1 MSSSLGR
8 NSLIMASGTAASRV
22 TGQIRTILLAAAL
35 GTTGLAANAYQAG
48 SMIPQALFT
57 LVSGGIFNAVLVPQ
71 IVRALEQEDA
81 EDRLNKLITLAVSL
95 LAGVTLLMAV
105 ATPLLTRL
113 YVSADDPDLTALTN
127 AFTLWCMPQ
136 IFFYGLYTV
145 IGQIL
150 AAKDRFGMYAWSSV
164 GANVISC
171 AGFTMFLVLFGRAS
185 EQPLDFWTA
194 DRLLLTAGT
203 WTLGVAFQALILF
216 VPLTRCGIR
225 YRPKFGVDGIG
236 LRSMGAVAGWSLGI
250 VVIDQL
256 ANIVTTRI
264 ATSAPARA
272 EALLGLPKVDVAGN
286 ATYQNAFTLYMLPYS
301 LIAVSVATALFPRI
315 SRAIADGRI
324 GEAREALSA
333 SLRNV
338 GVLMMFFSVAFVVMP
353 TPIILALLPSVSV
366 HEAALIAA
374 PLTLLGLG
382 LPITSMYLII
392 QRTFYAFEDGRTPFL
407 FMVLFNAIFVVMILA
422 GEATLMPT
430 TWVTLIGL
438 AASLGHLVAFPF
450 LIPPLRRRFDGSFDG
465 RRIAGSLARALVA
478 AVVAAIGGL
487 LMRVPA
493 YALVG
498 ADLVPAGALDRPDDG
513 RTAAGGF
520 PSVGPDAAMMNWPQ
534 AIGVCVILTIVIT
547 VLYVSALWV
556 LRSRELMDVVAMV
569 SSRLGRRTPAAEG
582 AAADAVP
589 STSASSS
596 ETASATPDDAATDD
610 DATIAMPVRTAAEAA
625 ASAADTVPVAP
636 NDPDATIM
644 LDAIPAVGQAAARPA
659 VTASQPPF
667 HPSTE
672 EVPSTTPT
680 VRMSPE
686 SSQQSLH
693 YGVRMKPRLGDTI
706 INRYTL
712 VSPLREEPGLQA
724 WRASDRVLT
733 RDCQLF
739 LVTDRKAIPAVN
751 AVASTVS
758 LMADRRFTPVLG
770 LHQAEDVLVL
780 VTAEDAGLSL
790 TDYLQGRTGRVLSY
804 EAIRAI
810 VGETLD
816 AVQLLL
822 ARGVE
827 HPALGTD
834 TIRVS
839 AAGIQ
844 IADLPVASMLAPVAL
859 DASSRAGT
867 GETRSIRQLS
877 ALLYALLTHTPSRTG
892 DDASYDIAALPADT
906 PEEFRLIC
914 RRGLGLAAT
923 PMSSLA
929 EVDALLGAW
938 TPLNKLNERDIA
950 LPSVAGRGS
959 VAAVTLL
966 PTDPQDVIDVPAS
979 IVNSTPMPS
988 LALATPRFS
997 SALDSEDVMDVTP
1010 LKGDL
1015 FSGFNDTQATSSIN
1029 RSTLGL
1035 DVSQVRH
1042 DEGAATTASPRGDA
1056 GMYVASAASPA
1067 AGAYAAAD
1075 GMATSVIPTGATGAA
1090 GTAGAA
1096 ATPSSAPADDQGA
1109 GERTQVIPPIQ
1120 PGQMPSFAPDAT
1132 GAKAAGAD
1140 VKTPYVVRAYRN
1152 EEEDF
1157 SDQTLFAN
1165 LPTKIIT
1172 VIVGLLVVVAAGFGA
1187 VYALNLSTA
1196 PNIGGADASDPWST
1210 ENLDDV
1216 PFGASDNASASKD
1229 DDKDKQDDAAKDDQT
1244 DDQSKDD
1251 DKDKDENYENNTPLT
1266 ITSQDFVEN
1275 PGGQSGYAYHLHL
1288 DQKQKVYRLS
1298 ITIRSSGGHGY
1309 LRTDTTGDPTQGT
1322 QVADFTFDESGT
1334 TEVKFDKVTETQD
1347 VIVWVPLDSLPGNQF
1362 YIDKVQLF

>member
-81 EDRLNKLITLAVSL
+81 EERLNKLITLAVSL

-171 AGFTMFLVLFGRAS
+171 AGFAAFLILFGRAS
-185 EQPLDFWTA
+185 ERPLGFWTA

-216 VPLTRCGIR
+216 VPLARCGIH
-225 YRPKFGVDGIG
+225 YRPRFGVDGIG

-250 VVIDQL
+250 VAIDQL

-272 EALLGLPKVDVAGN
+272 EGLLGLAKVDVAGN

-315 SRAIADGRI
+315 SRAIADDRMDD
-324 GEAREALSA
+324 ARDALSV
-333 SLRNV
+333 SLRSV

-353 TPIILALLPSVSV
+353 TPIVLALLPSVSM
-366 HEAALIAA
+366 HEATLIAA

-407 FMVLFNAIFVVMILA
+407 FMVLFNVIFVAMLLV
-422 GEATLMPT
+422 GEATLTPT
-430 TWVTLIGL
+430 VWVALIGL
-438 AASLGHLVAFPF
+438 SVSLGHLVAFPF
-450 LIPPLRRRFDGSFDG
+450 LIPSLRRRFNGSFDG
-465 RRIAGSLARALVA
+465 RRIAGSLARALA
-478 AVVAAIGGL
+478 AAIVAAIGGL
-487 LMRVPA
+487 LMRGPA
-493 YALVG
+493 YAIVG
-498 ADLVPAGALDRPDDG
+498 ASAVPASGGVGSDGARPD
-513 RTAAGGF
+513 AAGGF
-520 PSVGPDAAMMNWPQ
+520 LSGGTNDITLNWPQ

-547 VLYVSALWV
+547 VLYVGVLWV
-556 LRSRELMDVVAMV
+556 LRSRELTDVVTMV
-569 SSRLGRRTPAAEG
+569 ASRLGRRTPA
-582 AAADAVP
+582 
-589 STSASSS
+589 
-596 ETASATPDDAATDD
+596 DDVTGDIDD
-610 DATIAMPVRTAAEAA
+610 DATVAMPIHAAVP
-625 ASAADTVPVAP
+625 ASPADVTGLV
-636 NDPDATIM
+636 DPDATIV
-644 LDAIPAVGQAAARPA
+644 LDAIPTTVGTAAYTGATA
-659 VTASQPPF
+659 ASQPSSR
-667 HPSTE
+667 PSTE
-672 EVPSTTPT
+672 TVPSTTPT

-686 SSQQSLH
+686 SSQHSLH

-739 LVTDRKAIPAVN
+739 LVTDRKAIAGVN
-751 AVASTVS
+751 TVASIVS
-758 LMADRRFTPVLG
+758 LMGDRRFTPVLG

-780 VTAEDAGLSL
+780 VTTEDAGLSL
-790 TDYLQGRTGRVLSY
+790 TDYLQGRTGRILSY
-804 EAIRAI
+804 EAIRSI

-816 AVQLLL
+816 TIQMML

-827 HPALGTD
+827 HQALGTD

-839 AAGIQ
+839 ASGIQ
-844 IADLPVASMLAPVAL
+844 IADLPVASMIAPVAL
-859 DASSRAGT
+859 DAASRADSA
-867 GETRSIRQLS
+867 ESRAIRQLS
-877 ALLYALLTHTPSRTG
+877 SLLFALLTHTPSPAG
-892 DDASYDIAALPADT
+892 DTSYDIAALPADT

-929 EVDALLGAW
+929 EVDALLGSW

-950 LPSVAGRGS
+950 LPSIAGRAS
-959 VAAVTLL
+959 VTAATLL
-966 PTDPQDVIDVPAS
+966 PTDPQDVIDVPAT

-1015 FSGFNDTQATSSIN
+1015 FSGFNDTQATPSVN
-1029 RSTLGL
+1029 RNTLGL
-1035 DVSQVRH
+1035 DVSQIRH
-1042 DEGAATTASPRGDA
+1042 DEGAATTAIPRGDA
-1056 GMYVASAASPA
+1056 GTGGGAGA
-1067 AGAYAAAD
+1067 AGPSYAAD
-1075 GMATSVIPTGATGAA
+1075 GMATSVIPTGVTGAA
-1090 GTAGAA
+1090 GMAA
-1096 ATPSSAPADDQGA
+1096 PIAADDQSD
-1109 GERTQVIPPIQ
+1109 GERTQVIQPIQ
-1120 PGQMPSFAPDAT
+1120 PGQASADAQAAS
-1132 GAKAAGAD
+1132 GAKVAD
-1140 VKTPYVVRAYRN
+1140 GKTPYVVRAYRN

-1187 VYALNLSTA
+1187 VYALNRSTA
-1196 PNIGGADASDPWST
+1196 PNIGGADSADPWSQD
-1210 ENLDDV
+1210 NLDDV

-1229 DDKDKQDDAAKDDQT
+1229 DRQDAQDDTQQDQQDDDQNKDDE
-1244 DDQSKDD
+1244 D
-1251 DKDKDENYENNTPLT
+1251 DENYENNTPLT

-1298 ITIRSSGGHGY
+1298 ITIRSSGGHAY

-1334 TEVKFDKVTETQD
+1334 TDVKFDKVTETQD

-1362 YIDKVQLF
+1362 YIEKVQLF

>member
-1 MSSSLGR
+1 MSSLGR
-8 NSLIMASGTAASRV
+8 NSLIMASGTAASRL
-22 TGQIRTILLAAAL
+22 TGQVRTILLAAAL

-81 EDRLNKLITLAVSL
+81 EERLNKLITLAISL

-171 AGFTMFLVLFGRAS
+171 AGFAAFLVLFGRAS
-185 EQPLDFWTA
+185 EQPLGFWTA

-216 VPLTRCGIR
+216 VPLARCGIR
-225 YRPKFGVDGIG
+225 YRPRFGVDGIG
-236 LRSMGAVAGWSLGI
+236 LKSMGAVAGWSLGI
-250 VVIDQL
+250 VVVDQL

-272 EALLGLPKVDVAGN
+272 EGLLSLAKVDVAGN

-353 TPIILALLPSVSV
+353 TPIVLALLPSVSA

-382 LPITSMYLII
+382 LPVTSMYLII

-407 FMVLFNAIFVVMILA
+407 FMVLFNAIFVAIIGIGA
-422 GEATLMPT
+422 ATLEPT
-430 TWVTLIGL
+430 IWVTVIGL
-438 AASLGHLVAFPF
+438 AASLAHLLAFPF
-450 LIPPLRRRFDGSFDG
+450 LVPPLRRRFDGSFDG

-478 AVVAAIGGL
+478 AVAAAAGGL
-487 LMRVPA
+487 LMRGPA
-493 YALVG
+493 YRLVG
-498 ADLVPAGALDRPDDG
+498 AD
-513 RTAAGGF
+513 AA
-520 PSVGPDAAMMNWPQ
+520 VMTWPQ
-534 AIGVCVILTIVIT
+534 AVGVCVILTIVIT
-547 VLYVSALWV
+547 VLYVGVLWM

-569 SSRLGRRTPAAEG
+569 ASRRSRPT
-582 AAADAVP
+582 ADA
-589 STSASSS
+589 T
-596 ETASATPDDAATDD
+596 DADDD
-610 DATIAMPVRTAAEAA
+610 DATIVSPIRPATIPPSDGPV
-625 ASAADTVPVAP
+625 
-636 NDPDATIM
+636 DPDATIV
-644 LDAIPAVGQAAARPA
+644 LDAIPVAGRRSA
-659 VTASQPPF
+659 TASERPSR
-667 HPSTE
+667 PSTRAI
-672 EVPSTTPT
+672 PSTTPT
-680 VRMSPE
+680 VRMTPE
-686 SSQQSLH
+686 TSQQSLP
-693 YGVRMKPRLGDTI
+693 YGVRMKPRLGDTLV
-706 INRYTL
+706 NRYTL

-739 LVTDRKAIPAVN
+739 LITDRTAIAAVN

-758 LMADRRFTPVLG
+758 LIADRRFTPILG
-770 LHQAEDVLVL
+770 LHQADEALIL

-790 TDYLQGRTGRVLSY
+790 TDYLQGATGRILSY
-804 EAIRAI
+804 EAIRSI
-810 VGETLD
+810 MGETLD
-816 AVQLLL
+816 AMQLAL
-822 ARGVE
+822 ARGVD

-839 AAGIQ
+839 ASGIQ
-844 IADLPVASMLAPVAL
+844 IADLPVASMLTPVASGARNGVA
-859 DASSRAGT
+859 DA
-867 GETRSIRQLS
+867 GEMRLIRQLS
-877 ALLYALLTHTPSRTG
+877 SLLYALLTHT
-892 DDASYDIAALPADT
+892 ASTAVPASPDPDALPADT

-914 RRGLGLAAT
+914 RRGLGLMTQGRPAM

-929 EVDALLGAW
+929 EVDALLGSW
-938 TPLNKLNERDIA
+938 TPLTALHERDIA
-950 LPSVAGRGS
+950 LPSLAGRAS
-959 VAAVTLL
+959 VAVAAML
-966 PTDPQDVIDVPAS
+966 PVDPQHLIDVPSS
-979 IVNSTPMPS
+979 IVTATPMPS
-988 LALATPRFS
+988 LSLAAPRFS

-1015 FSGFNDTQATSSIN
+1015 FSGFNDAQPTASIN
-1029 RSTLGL
+1029 RNTLGL

-1042 DEGAATTASPRGDA
+1042 DDAPSAIAAP
-1056 GMYVASAASPA
+1056 SPA
-1067 AGAYAAAD
+1067 AGVAGLAD
-1075 GMATSVIPTGATGAA
+1075 GMATSVIPTGVGV
-1090 GTAGAA
+1090 TAGAP
-1096 ATPSSAPADDQGA
+1096 TFAPADAPDA
-1109 GERTQVIPPIQ
+1109 GERTQVIPPVQ
-1120 PGQMPSFAPDAT
+1120 AGRAPSSD
-1132 GAKAAGAD
+1132 AAGD
-1140 VKTPYVVRAYRN
+1140 GRTPYVVRAYRN

-1172 VIVGLLVVVAAGFGA
+1172 VILGVLVVVAAGFGA
-1187 VYALNLSTA
+1187 VYALNRSTA
-1196 PNIGGADASDPWST
+1196 PNIGGADTADPWSQD
-1210 ENLDDV
+1210 NLDDV
-1216 PFGASDNASASKD
+1216 PFGASDNASAAKGD
-1229 DDKDKQDDAAKDDQT
+1229 QGDTQDDAQQDQQANDQNKDDG
-1244 DDQSKDD
+1244 KDE
-1251 DKDKDENYENNTPLT
+1251 DENYENTTPLT
-1266 ITSQDFVEN
+1266 IATQDFVEN

-1288 DQKQKVYRLS
+1288 DQTQKVYRLN
-1298 ITIRSSGGHGY
+1298 ITIRSSGGHAY
-1309 LRTDTTGDPTQGT
+1309 IRTDTTGDPAQGT
-1322 QVADFTFDESGT
+1322 QVAEFTFDESGT
-1334 TEVKFDKVTETQD
+1334 TDVRFDKVTETQD
-1347 VIVWVPLDSLPGNQF
+1347 VIVWVPIDSLPGNQF
-1362 YIDKVQLF
+1362 YIEKVQLF